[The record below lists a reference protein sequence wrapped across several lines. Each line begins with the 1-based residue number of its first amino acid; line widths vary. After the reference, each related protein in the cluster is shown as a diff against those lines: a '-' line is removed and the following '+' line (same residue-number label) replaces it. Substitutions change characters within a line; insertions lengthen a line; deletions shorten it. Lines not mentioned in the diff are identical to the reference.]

1 MNNAQLR
8 IYELSKE
15 FNLENKELLA
25 ICDQLNIVVRSH
37 SSRISESEAEQIR
50 LAAEKLASKKG
61 TPKNELGI
69 TSHQPKSPEIISQNR
84 LAPLLRQQILEIP
97 KPIIFRNRLSNIRIW
112 EVFLQIEEKI
122 AKARQFCVPFF
133 THNGFG
139 RRITFEI
146 DVTSATLEGSDE
158 NSLTVENFWERV
170 KLAKSEEIKL
180 SETTRTRENWHSSRN
195 KLGTIEKVVPN
206 SCTIRVTLKDDLADD
221 MAAGRYQLPATGFL
235 FFEAVGDIQQIKR
248 KKEALAQLKQ
258 GRTQNPYLGNFLF
271 DASQARPIQKTVELR
286 PEDLLLSSANPS
298 QKAAVEMV
306 LAAEDLVL
314 I

>member
-15 FNLENKELLA
+15 LNLENKELLA

-180 SETTRTRENWHSSRN
+180 SETTPTRENWHSSRN

-235 FFEAVGDIQQIKR
+235 FFEAVGD
-248 KKEALAQLKQ
+248 
-258 GRTQNPYLGNFLF
+258 NSYGN
-271 DASQARPIQKTVELR
+271 DRSGVNCT
-286 PEDLLLSSANPS
+286 DLHTKFRISCSPKVKSPTIACEPA
-298 QKAAVEMV
+298 KFTAKY
-306 LAAEDLVL
+306 
-314 I
+314 